1 MFHLDDGTTMTGKPE
16 GSIALVPESESVK
29 AGETFTMTVLA
40 KGALN
45 VNAFGKVIDY
55 NPAKLEFVSIEGND
69 SVKQMEN
76 LTVNKV
82 YSDGTAYVNLAF
94 ANRGNK
100 KLYNGSDELAVIT
113 MKALAD
119 VRPAEEMECE
129 GVLLIGPGFD
139 TV

>member
-1 MFHLDDGTTMTGKPE
+1 M
-16 GSIALVPESESVK
+16 
-29 AGETFTMTVLA
+29 
-40 KGALN
+40 
-45 VNAFGKVIDY
+45 
-55 NPAKLEFVSIEGND
+55 
-69 SVKQMEN
+69 
-76 LTVNKV
+76 
-82 YSDGTAYVNLAF
+82 NLAF

-119 VRPAEEMECE
+119 ARPAEEMECE

>member
-1 MFHLDDGTTMTGKPE
+1 
-16 GSIALVPESESVK
+16 
-29 AGETFTMTVLA
+29 MTVLA
-40 KGALN
+40 KDALN

-69 SVKQMEN
+69 CVKQMEN